1 MRRLL
6 IGIGNPDRG
15 DDAAGLEVAR
25 RVRFTDSSQ
34 LVNGSFELMDLWAD
48 ADEVIVVDA
57 ARSGAPAGTIHRIMA
72 DREPLPEGL
81 FSTSTHSIGVAET
94 VELARSLGRLPPR
107 LLIYGIEVAEVGLG
121 DGLSREVERAV
132 DQLVEVIDDA

>member
-1 MRRLL
+1 MSRLV

-25 RVRFTDSSQ
+25 RLRSTESSQ
-34 LVNGSFELMDLWAD
+34 LVNGSFELMDIWAE

-57 ARSGAPAGTIHRIMA
+57 ARSGAPAGTIHSIMA
-72 DREPLPEGL
+72 DKEPVPVGL
-81 FSTSTHSIGVAET
+81 LTSTHSVGVAET
-94 VELARSLGRLPPR
+94 VELARSLGCLPSR

-121 DGLSREVERAV
+121 EGLSSEVERAV
-132 DQLVEVIDDA
+132 EHLVRVIDHA